1 MSSPRGNLV
10 NLEAVS
16 KTHGTTTLLD
26 GISLG
31 VGANDRVGVVG
42 TNGAGKSTLLRVLT
56 RAEPPDAGRV
66 ALRGDLRIGVLDQ
79 SVKLPG
85 GATVR
90 QVVLDTAWLGE
101 GFGAEHEWAGDSRIR
116 EVLDG
121 LGLHD
126 IGLDSLIDPLS
137 GGERR
142 RVALAALLVRD
153 ADLLVLDE
161 PTNHLDV
168 EGVAW
173 LAAHLAARRGALLV
187 VTHDRWFLDEVCTVT
202 WEVAEGQVHSYE
214 GGYSAYVLARA
225 ERSRIEAATESRRQN
240 LLRKELAWLRRGP
253 PARTSKPQFRIDA
266 ANALIADEPPV
277 RDTLSLQRFATA
289 RLGKSVYDVENASLR
304 YGDRVMLDDVTWRL
318 GPGDRIGIVGVNG
331 SGKTSLLR
339 LLAREREP
347 DSGVVKVGQTVQ
359 VAYLSQEVAELP
371 AGLRVLEA
379 IQEIAQRIRVGDRD
393 LTAGQLAEMF
403 GFGSARQWTRVGEL
417 SGGERRRLQLLR
429 LLMGEP
435 NVLVLDEPTNDLDID
450 TLTALEDLLDSFPGT
465 VIVVSHDRY
474 LVERVTDSVVALLGD
489 GRITPMIGGIDE
501 YLSRRR
507 SRGAAV
513 PVSPGTAGN
522 AGTAG
527 SAGVAD
533 QGGAAAVSAGD
544 VRAARKELARLER
557 QIVKL
562 DAREA
567 VLHEQLATHATDYA
581 RVAELDTELRDLRAE
596 RDAAEERWLELGELL
611 DA

>member
-16 KTHGTTTLLD
+16 KAHGTTTLLD

-31 VGANDRVGVVG
+31 IGANDRVGVVG
-42 TNGAGKSTLLRVLT
+42 TNGAGKSTLLNVLT
-56 RAEPPDAGRV
+56 QSESPDSGRV
-66 ALRGDLRIGVLDQ
+66 AVRGDLRVGVLDQ
-79 SVKLPG
+79 SVRLPS

-90 QVVLDTAWLGE
+90 GVVLDTAWLGE

-126 IGLDSLIDPLS
+126 IGLDAVIDPLS

-187 VTHDRWFLDEVCTVT
+187 VTHDRWFLDEVCTMT
-202 WEVAEGQVHSYE
+202 WEVADGQVHPYE

-277 RDTLSLQRFATA
+277 RDSLSLQRFATA
-289 RLGKSVYDVENASLR
+289 RLGKSVYDVENVSLR
-304 YGDRVMLDDVTWRL
+304 YGDRVMLEDVTWRL

-339 LLAREREP
+339 LLAQERDP

-379 IQEIAQRIRVGDRD
+379 VQEIAQRIRVGDRD

-429 LLMGEP
+429 LLMAEP

-474 LVERVTDSVVALLGD
+474 LVERVTDTVVALLGD

-507 SRGAAV
+507 SRGAGA
-513 PVSPGTAGN
+513 PATA
-522 AGTAG
+522 TA
-527 SAGVAD
+527 SASEAT
-533 QGGAAAVSAGD
+533 AAAPAVD
-544 VRAARKELARLER
+544 LRAARKELARVER
-557 QIVKL
+557 QVAKL

-567 VLHEQLATHATDYA
+567 ELHVQLAAHATDYA
-581 RVAELDTELRDLRAE
+581 RVAELDAELRDLRAE
-596 RDAAEERWLELGELL
+596 RDTAEERWLELGELL

>member
-1 MSSPRGNLV
+1 MTSPRGNLV

-31 VGANDRVGVVG
+31 IGANDRVGVVG
-42 TNGAGKSTLLRVLT
+42 SNGAGKSTLLNVLT
-56 RAEPPDAGRV
+56 RAEPPDSGRV
-66 ALRGDLRIGVLDQ
+66 AVRGDLRIGVLNQ
-79 SVKLPG
+79 TVRLPV
-85 GATVR
+85 GATIR
-90 QVVLDTAWLGE
+90 EVVLDAAWLGE
-101 GFGAEHEWAGDSRIR
+101 GFGAEHEWAGDSRVR

-126 IGLDSLIDPLS
+126 IGLDVVIDPLS

-187 VTHDRWFLDEVCTVT
+187 VTHDRWFLDEVCTLT
-202 WEVAEGQVHSYE
+202 WEVADGQIHAYE

-225 ERSRIEAATESRRQN
+225 ERSRVEAATESRRQN

-289 RLGKSVYDVENASLR
+289 RLGKSVYDVENVSLR
-304 YGDRVMLDDVTWRL
+304 YGDRVMLQDVTWRL
-318 GPGDRIGIVGVNG
+318 GPGDRVGIVGVNG

-339 LLAREREP
+339 LLAGEREP
-347 DSGVVKVGQTVQ
+347 DAGVVKIGQTVQ
-359 VAYLSQEVAELP
+359 AAYLSQEVAELP

-379 IQEIAQRIRVGDRD
+379 IQEVAQRIQVGDRD

-429 LLMGEP
+429 LLMAEP

-465 VIVVSHDRY
+465 VVVVSHDRY
-474 LVERVTDSVVALLGD
+474 LVERVTDTVVALLGD
-489 GRITPMIGGIDE
+489 GQITPLNGGIDE
-501 YLSRRR
+501 YLTRRR
-507 SRGAAV
+507 SRGASA
-513 PVSPGTAGN
+513 PVSPGAP
-522 AGTAG
+522 AA
-527 SAGVAD
+527 
-533 QGGAAAVSAGD
+533 GGAPAAPAVD
-544 VRAARKELARLER
+544 LRAARKELARVER
-557 QIVKL
+557 QVVKL

-567 VLHEQLATHATDYA
+567 ELHDQLAKHATDYGK
-581 RVAELDTELRDLRAE
+581 VAELDAELRDLRAE
-596 RDAAEERWLELGELL
+596 RDTAEERWLALGELL
-611 DA
+611 DV